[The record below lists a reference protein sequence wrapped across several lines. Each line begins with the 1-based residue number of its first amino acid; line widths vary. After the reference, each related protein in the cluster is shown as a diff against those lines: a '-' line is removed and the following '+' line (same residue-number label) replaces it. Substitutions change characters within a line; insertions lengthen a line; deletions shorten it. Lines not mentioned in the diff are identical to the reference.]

1 MLTSGIIYTLRMCE
15 NVPLSCNADGNP
27 PSNISWICID
37 AVNAKETT
45 EGRQMTITVTRAT
58 STNAG
63 VYMCCKLWERQD
75 LSHWWKRN
83 KLMTGNCLIMILIY
97 SKYWRKKAIHTNR
110 NFKPPFLW
118 MDYIIWDTIA
128 YGIQSIVLS
137 AWSSLP
143 HVPLSFLR

>member
-58 STNAG
+58 STNA
-63 VYMCCKLWERQD
+63 VIYMCVASCEKD
-75 LSHWWKRN
+75 KICH
-83 KLMTGNCLIMILIY
+83 TGEKEPN
-97 SKYWRKKAIHTNR
+97 
-110 NFKPPFLW
+110 
-118 MDYIIWDTIA
+118 
-128 YGIQSIVLS
+128 
-137 AWSSLP
+137 
-143 HVPLSFLR
+143 